1 MILILTKTKKSTN
14 EIDCDV
20 TVAAEG
26 IHKVGTLNFPNQIT
40 WTRFL
45 GALQRGSVG
54 MRDLEVRLDV
64 ADLTKPQEES
74 SET

>member
-1 MILILTKTKKSTN
+1 MILILTKLKHDNKV
-14 EIDCDV
+14 DCKV

-26 IHKVGTLNFPNQIT
+26 IFEVGDLHFPNQIT
-40 WTRFL
+40 WTKFL

-64 ADLTKPQEES
+64 ADPNTPKDETKDG
-74 SET
+74 